1 VLIVALSES
10 RISPSP
16 SASDNS
22 PLLVSSTMAVVMVR
36 V

>member
-1 VLIVALSES
+1 MVTLSDS

-22 PLLVSSTMAVVMVR
+22 PLLVYSTMVVVMVR